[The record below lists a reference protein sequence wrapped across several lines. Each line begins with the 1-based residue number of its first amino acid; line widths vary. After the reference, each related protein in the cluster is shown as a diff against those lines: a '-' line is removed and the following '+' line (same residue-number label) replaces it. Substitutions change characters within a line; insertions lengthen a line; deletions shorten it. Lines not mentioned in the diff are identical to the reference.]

1 MKTLRF
7 FKQVICGIA
16 AGIVLIA
23 SPVFATNITVNQA
36 FTIDVG
42 QDIGTVFISQPQIA
56 DYKVVNKQRL
66 LVFAKHVGQTQLVIY
81 DADGAV
87 LQSRKLFVDEDLT
100 LVRRQLSKFFPDEDV
115 SVESVGRIVTVT
127 GVVDSEKVRD
137 DVYRMIAMLLD
148 REPKERFGSMTK
160 DAGVG
165 WSEFTSQY
173 QWDGIVEGLVLLGSK
188 QVNVKVSVAQVTEE
202 FTETV
207 GVQWGSLGQGFGR
220 FLLQEF
226 KAADLVTLISALGDD
241 SMAEVLAE
249 PNLTVMSGESA
260 DFLVG
265 GELPIIISDSNGTTV
280 DFKEYGVRL
289 GITAKVQSNDRIRL
303 LLSPEVSAIERYV
316 EAQGIQIP
324 QLLSR
329 KATTTIELADG
340 QSFILGGL
348 LDTTDIEQLSKVPL
362 LGDVPVFGAAFRYAS
377 TARRKTELLIVATV
391 NLVEPTQT
399 ENVRLPTMQRSS
411 TLGRLLNVDMD
422 EDEDLQQ
429 QQAMEQMLQKG
440 GFIQ

>member
-1 MKTLRF
+1 MSILKYY
-7 FKQVICGIA
+7 KQLLCGMVGVVMLA
-16 AGIVLIA
+16 LPA
-23 SPVFATNITVNQA
+23 FATNITVNQA

-81 DADGAV
+81 DVDGGV
-87 LQSRKLFVDEDLT
+87 IQSRKLFVDEDLT
-100 LVRRQLSKFFPDEDV
+100 LVRRQLAKFFPDEDIT
-115 SVESVGRIVTVT
+115 VESVGRIVTVT
-127 GVVDSEKVRD
+127 GLVDSEKVRD
-137 DVYRMIAMLLD
+137 DAYRMIAMLLE
-148 REPKERFGSMTK
+148 REAVPRFATMTK
-160 DAGVG
+160 DTGIG
-165 WSEFTSQY
+165 WSEFAEQY
-173 QWDGIVEGLVLLGSK
+173 QWDGIVEGLSVLGSK

-202 FTETV
+202 FTEAI
-207 GVQWGSLGQGFGR
+207 GVQWATIGQGFGR

-226 KAADLVTLISALGDD
+226 KAADLVTLITALGDD

-265 GELPIIISDSNGTTV
+265 GELPIIVHDKNGITIS
-280 DFKEYGVRL
+280 FKEYGVRL

-303 LLSPEVSAIERYV
+303 NLSPEVSSIERYI
-316 EAQGIQIP
+316 EAQGIQVP
-324 QLLSR
+324 QLFSR
-329 KATTTIELADG
+329 KANTTIELADG

-348 LDTTDIEQLSKVPL
+348 LDSTDLEQLSKVPL

-377 TARRKTELLIVATV
+377 TVRRKTELLIVATV

-399 ENVRLPTMQRSS
+399 ENVRLPNMQRSS
-411 TLGRLLNVDMD
+411 TLGRLLNVDLD
-422 EDEDLQQ
+422 QDEDLQE